1 MQITKMQKKCSKKFV
16 NKCLIEIA
24 QYFNLGGIMKC
35 GIRYLHLIYL
45 LVSIPL
51 SSSSQ
56 SSQTYKHPSLNF
68 QYEALEDWINIP
80 HPEDSLIYEM
90 TSPDSGIHVM
100 LWYTETEQS
109 AEKYLLKM
117 VSMKDLDMAGG
128 VANPRSINDL
138 DMWVITLPGY
148 EGKVPVRLM
157 IGITA
162 RGKSKKHPKEN
173 RLFIIQI
180 WCHQD
185 KYSSYETIFEEI
197 LKTVKIGL

>member
-1 MQITKMQKKCSKKFV
+1 MRSFITIIYVILFIFLIPIKSFSQIT
-16 NKCLIEIA
+16 
-24 QYFNLGGIMKC
+24 
-35 GIRYLHLIYL
+35 R
-45 LVSIPL
+45 
-51 SSSSQ
+51 
-56 SSQTYKHPSLNF
+56 TYKHPILNF
-68 QYEALEDWINIP
+68 QFNASENWINIS

-90 TSPDSGIHVM
+90 IRPDSNIHVM

-117 VSMKDLDMAGG
+117 VSMKDLKIAGD
-128 VANPRSINDL
+128 VANPRTINEH

-157 IGITA
+157 LGIIA

-185 KYSSYETIFEEI
+185 KFNVYKSIFEDI
-197 LKTVKIGL
+197 LKSVEING